1 MYVKTLHCIYTPTNP
16 NIGSIYACGGR
27 TRAIAAGSTAV
38 CSERHR
44 LLEIE
49 TAGSTAVCSE
59 RHRLLEIETAGS
71 TAVCSERHRLLE
83 IETESDG
90 IIFSLLRQ
98 QTLSPQR

>member
-49 TAGSTAVCSE
+49 T
-59 RHRLLEIETAGS
+59 
-71 TAVCSERHRLLE
+71 
-83 IETESDG
+83 ESDG